1 MCPSLLELPDEEGPS
16 VQYSNLSF
24 SLSPYE
30 LELRIQNDV
39 AFNSKMN

>member
-1 MCPSLLELPDEEGPS
+1 MGGSLLELPDEEGPS

-30 LELRIQNDV
+30 LRIQNDV